1 MTVLYVYGTLR
12 TGKAEAQILKGKM
25 YDLGWFPGVILGGPD
40 DVVVERIEVDDLQR
54 IDRYEGY
61 REDDPE
67 GSLYIRVP
75 YKDGYI
81 YEYNR
86 SVANDFVIASGDW
99 LEYKNEGRG

>member
-12 TGKAEAQILKGKM
+12 TGKAAAQILKGKM

-40 DVVVERIEVDDLQR
+40 DIVAERIEVNDISR

-75 YKDGYI
+75 FKDGYI

-86 SVANDFVIASGDW
+86 GVEEEPVIESGDW
-99 LEYKNEGRG
+99 LEHNNGRG